1 MKAIYYIF
9 ILFLGI
15 VFNPNILQGQDTEED
30 SEKIRILFIF
40 DASNSMNAQWQ
51 NGSKMTIAKKLLS
64 NTVDELRGVENTE
77 LGLRVYGH
85 QFKILP
91 GQQNCDDTKL
101 EVEFST
107 GDGNI
112 DKIKSKIR
120 SIEAKGTT
128 PIARSLEYS
137 AEDFPECSNCRNV
150 IILITDGIEA
160 CDEDPCA
167 VSRALR
173 AKGIKLKPFVIGV
186 GLDTS
191 YLGQFNCIGE
201 FLSAET
207 EDSFESVLDF
217 VVSQALNNTTVQVNL
232 LDVKK
237 NPLETNVT
245 MSFYDQKTNEL
256 VYTYMH
262 TLDRNRNPD
271 TLSIDPLHTY
281 RLVVHTTPEVTKE
294 NIEVV
299 AGKHN
304 TISLDAPRGH
314 LDLKIQGYNNEFT
327 GINCIVR
334 KSGDMRTVNIQ
345 KMNFNH
351 KYIVGKYDLEILT
364 LPRLYIEDV
373 VIKQNRHTDIT
384 IPKNGRV
391 VISKSAGPA
400 QLFVLREGKNE
411 WVCNLKDGSALQNI
425 ELLPGKYK
433 IVFRHERSFS
443 TAHSIEKT
451 FKIVSGYS
459 ENITL

>member
-1 MKAIYYIF
+1 MKAIFYIF

-15 VFNPNILQGQDTEED
+15 VVNPNIFIGQDTEQD

-101 EVEFST
+101 EVEFSP

-186 GLDTS
+186 GL
-191 YLGQFNCIGE
+191 
-201 FLSAET
+201 
-207 EDSFESVLDF
+207 
-217 VVSQALNNTTVQVNL
+217 
-232 LDVKK
+232 
-237 NPLETNVT
+237 
-245 MSFYDQKTNEL
+245 
-256 VYTYMH
+256 
-262 TLDRNRNPD
+262 
-271 TLSIDPLHTY
+271 
-281 RLVVHTTPEVTKE
+281 
-294 NIEVV
+294 
-299 AGKHN
+299 
-304 TISLDAPRGH
+304 GH
-314 LDLKIQGYNNEFT
+314 
-327 GINCIVR
+327 
-334 KSGDMRTVNIQ
+334 
-345 KMNFNH
+345 
-351 KYIVGKYDLEILT
+351 
-364 LPRLYIEDV
+364 
-373 VIKQNRHTDIT
+373 
-384 IPKNGRV
+384 
-391 VISKSAGPA
+391 
-400 QLFVLREGKNE
+400 
-411 WVCNLKDGSALQNI
+411 
-425 ELLPGKYK
+425 
-433 IVFRHERSFS
+433 
-443 TAHSIEKT
+443 
-451 FKIVSGYS
+451 
-459 ENITL
+459 